1 MITLLLTRGANPN
14 WRHSSGTVFE
24 TLLEQVTSA
33 GGVGTPNSTNPMD
46 QVKNNDKWKLKSAPL
61 KLTKT
66 PRLGVT
72 VLCRSL
78 PGTTGVEAMY
88 EFLAHGADPTIDLE
102 ASLGISF
109 LGAKRS
115 PTQVKSNKGFV
126 KVWFGIG
133 NNMKV
138 YKG

>member
-1 MITLLLTRGANPN
+1 MEIEERA
-14 WRHSSGTVFE
+14 FE
-24 TLLEQVTSA
+24 IDR
-33 GGVGTPNSTNPMD
+33 NS
-46 QVKNNDKWKLKSAPL
+46 
-61 KLTKT
+61 
-66 PRLGVT
+66 RLGVT

-78 PGTTGVEAMY
+78 PGTTWVEAMY

-115 PTQVKSNKGFV
+115 PTHVKSNKGFV

-138 YKG
+138 YNGDET